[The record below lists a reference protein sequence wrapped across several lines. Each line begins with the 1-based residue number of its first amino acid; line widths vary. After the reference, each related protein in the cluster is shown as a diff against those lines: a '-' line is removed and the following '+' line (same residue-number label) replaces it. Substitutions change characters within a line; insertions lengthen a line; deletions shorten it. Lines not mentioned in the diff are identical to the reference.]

1 MTGLRFTPGAVASFS
16 PKARDAIAAEPTRVR
31 TCGKADMLAA
41 IGDSSS
47 TMLALLEQVT
57 RSLHHARAMRELR
70 NIRSANDRVLHHL
83 YLSASKHGA
92 VVFDRPLLEVAED
105 LGLTHEAYY
114 PALAALARASK
125 IKRMGR
131 KIRLIK

>member
-1 MTGLRFTPGAVASFS
+1 
-16 PKARDAIAAEPTRVR
+16 
-31 TCGKADMLAA
+31 
-41 IGDSSS
+41 
-47 TMLALLEQVT
+47 
-57 RSLHHARAMRELR
+57 MRELR

-83 YLSASKHGA
+83 HLSASKDGA

-114 PALAALARASK
+114 RTLAGLARAGA
-125 IKRMGR
+125 IERRGR